1 MKRKEILSSKVW
13 PATALLRGRS
23 TPRIKRKKRLLF
35 SQPSLGMKSTSG
47 RGYRGPGLPKQSSPE
62 KSVPINIVNRLL
74 KQYLPSLSSCILL
87 TFPQSPLFVQI
98 SI

>member
-35 SQPSLGMKSTSG
+35 SQPSLGMKLTSG

-62 KSVPINIVNRLL
+62 KSHEECPPRTDLGA
-74 KQYLPSLSSCILL
+74 KSLH
-87 TFPQSPLFVQI
+87 FHQGNDF
-98 SI
+98 